1 LPGILSVE
9 RLLTSKQKNEAVSKG
24 QPLWFYERA
33 KKRGSR
39 SIPHLVQVAI
49 LLVCAKSK
57 VVFKN
62 YTPNQVMMLPPS
74 LEELITANHP
84 VRIVNQVIDRIN
96 IDPLLKKFKGGGTSS
111 YHPRLLLKVLVY
123 GYLNN
128 TYSSRKMEAAIKE
141 NIHFMWLAGM
151 NKPDHNTLNRF
162 RSERLKDILKTVFGQ
177 VVELLVEAGHLSLKE
192 VFTDGTKIEAQA
204 NRYTFVWGN
213 AIKNSKAKMEQQ
225 LKELWAYAERIAA
238 EELKDEAPESFA
250 PVSSSQVK
258 QVIEKIDRA
267 LEGKVL
273 PEKVK
278 QKLHYAKKKWPENMK
293 RYQQQEKLLGKRNSY
308 SKTDTD
314 ATFMRMKEDHMGNG
328 QLKPAYN
335 VQVSSHNQYIVNY
348 SLHQNPTDTTTLK
361 KHLDS
366 FKDIYHHY
374 PQVVVADAGY
384 GSEENYQLLANRNI
398 EGYIKHNQFDRS
410 QHAKNFDPFRAD
422 NLAYNQQDDVVICP
436 SGKPMKP
443 VGESYRIT
451 ANGFKQKQIK
461 YRATQCKGCPLKEA
475 CHQQNGNRIVGIN
488 HRLRKLKQQADERL
502 KSEQG
507 IAYRKRRP
515 ADVEPVFANIKHN
528 KNFKRF
534 MLKGLDKVEIET
546 GLLALAHNLAK
557 LAA

>member
-1 LPGILSVE
+1 MVFVG
-9 RLLTSKQKNEAVSKG
+9 K
-24 QPLWFYERA
+24 
-33 KKRGSR
+33 KKRKPKHSSFSAR
-39 SIPHLVQVAI
+39 RYLAFVST
-49 LLVCAKSK
+49 KTK
-57 VVFKN
+57 VVFKD

-74 LEELITANHP
+74 LEELIMENHP
-84 VRIVNQVIDRIN
+84 VRVVNQVIDRIN

-111 YHPRLLLKVLVY
+111 YHPRMLLKVLVY

-128 TYSSRKMEAAIKE
+128 TYSSRRMEAALRE

-162 RSERLKDILKTVFGQ
+162 RSERLKDVLKTVFGK
-177 VVELLVEAGHLSLKE
+177 VVELLIEAGHLSLKE

-213 AIKNSKAKMEQQ
+213 AIKTNKAKMEEQ
-225 LKELWAYAERIAA
+225 LKELWAYAEEVAA
-238 EELKDEAPESFA
+238 EELKDGAPESFA
-250 PVSSSQVK
+250 PVSAARVK
-258 QVIEKIDRA
+258 EVIEKIDDA
-267 LEGKVL
+267 LQGKPVAK
-273 PEKVK
+273 KVK
-278 QKLHYAKKKWPENMK
+278 QKLQYAKKHWPENVK
-293 RYQQQEKLLGKRNSY
+293 RYKQQEKLLGKRNSY

-314 ATFMRMKEDHMGNG
+314 ATFMRMKEDHMRNG

-335 VQVSSHNQYIVNY
+335 MQVSSHNQYIVHY

-361 KHLDS
+361 KHIGS
-366 FKDIYHHY
+366 FKALYKKY
-374 PQVVVADAGY
+374 PHVVVADAGY
-384 GSEENYQLLANRNI
+384 GSEENYQVLANRKI

-410 QHAKNFDPFRAD
+410 QRSKNFDAFKSD
-422 NLAYNQQDDVVICP
+422 NLVYDQNLDVMICP

-451 ANGFKQKQIK
+451 ANGFKQKLTK
-461 YRATQCKGCPLKEA
+461 YQAVKCKGCPLREQ
-475 CHQQNGNRIVGIN
+475 CHQQKGNRIVGIN

-507 IAYRKRRP
+507 IVYRKRRP
-515 ADVEPVFANIKHN
+515 ADVEPVFANLKHN

-534 MLKGLDKVEIET
+534 MLKGLNKVEIET
-546 GLLALAHNLAK
+546 GLLAIAHNLAK